1 MPSTSILEIKCK
13 SIENNVKFIRQI
25 IGSDVLI
32 SAVIKGNAYG
42 HGVEVAIPALE
53 YSGVTH
59 FAVYSSSEA
68 KEAYKVMDK
77 ASSLMIMGFIF
88 EEDLKWVI
96 QHQIEFFISSL
107 ESLRATIEWA
117 KKLQIPARIHIDV
130 ETGMNRTGL
139 LLKEL
144 KKAIPIIKENAAH
157 LMLQGLTS
165 HLAGAESI
173 ANYTRIKKQFTVF
186 RKRQKLLN
194 ENGISPTLLHI
205 ASSAATISYPDTRLN
220 MVRTGILLYGYW
232 PTKETYI
239 NYIHRRKDKSDPL
252 KRALIWRTQVIS
264 TKRVPE
270 GEFIG
275 YGLSYQAQNNMKIM
289 IAPVGYCNGYSRS
302 LSNNGHVL
310 VKGQRAEVI
319 GSVNMNMILCDISMI
334 KEEIKMGDEVVLIG
348 EQGGMEISFTSFADM
363 NNSLN
368 YEILARLP
376 QNIQRVCTIDQ
387 VEHSTTP
394 SSQSGASD

>member
-1 MPSTSILEIKCK
+1 MTSTSILEIKCK
-13 SIENNVKFIRQI
+13 AIENNVHFIRKLIGPDVI
-25 IGSDVLI
+25 IC
-32 SAVIKGNAYG
+32 AVIKGKAYG

-59 FAVYSSSEA
+59 FALYSSSEA
-68 KEAYKVMDK
+68 KEAYKVMDE
-77 ASSLMIMGFIF
+77 SSTLMVMGFIF
-88 EEDLKWVI
+88 EEDLKWII
-96 QHQIEFFISSL
+96 QHHIEFYVSNL
-107 ESLRATIEWA
+107 EILGAAIEWA
-117 KKLQIPARIHIDV
+117 KKLKTPARIHIDV

-139 LLKEL
+139 PLREL
-144 KKAIPIIKENAAH
+144 KKAIPMIKAHAKH

-173 ANYTRIKKQFTVF
+173 ANHTRIKKQFTVF
-186 RKRQKLLN
+186 RKRRKLLH
-194 ENGISPTLLHI
+194 ENGISPAIHHI
-205 ASSAATISYPDTRLN
+205 ASSAATISYPDTRLD
-220 MVRTGILLYGYW
+220 MVRTGILIYGYW
-232 PTKETYI
+232 PTKETFI

-252 KRALIWRTQVIS
+252 KRALIWRTQVML
-264 TKRVPE
+264 TKTVPE

-275 YGLSYQAQNNMKIM
+275 YGLSYQARNTMEIM
-289 IAPVGYCNGYSRS
+289 ILPVGYCNGYSRS

-334 KEEIKMGDEVVLIG
+334 KEKINIGDEVVLIG
-348 EQGGMEISFTSFADM
+348 KQGEMEISFTSFADM

-376 QNIQRVCTIDQ
+376 GNIERVCTIEDI
-387 VEHSTTP
+387 EYSTILP
-394 SSQSGASD
+394 NHQ

>member
-1 MPSTSILEIKCK
+1 MASTSIIEIKCK
-13 SIENNVKFIRQI
+13 AIENNVHFIRQL
-25 IGSDVLI
+25 IGPDVVI

-42 HGVEVAIPALE
+42 HGIEVAIPALE

-68 KEAYKVMDK
+68 RDAYNVMDD
-77 ASSLMIMGFIF
+77 SSTLMIMGFIF
-88 EEDLKWVI
+88 EDDLKWVI
-96 QHQIEFFISSL
+96 QHQIEFYVSNLSTLKQAISM
-107 ESLRATIEWA
+107 A
-117 KKLQIPARIHIDV
+117 KKLEKPARIHIDV

-139 LLKEL
+139 LLKDL
-144 KKAIPIIKENAAH
+144 KKAIPIIKDNAEH

-173 ANYTRIKKQFTVF
+173 ANHNRVKKQFSVF
-186 RKRQKLLN
+186 RKRRKLLH
-194 ENGISPTLLHI
+194 ESGISPTLHHI
-205 ASSAATISYPDTRLN
+205 ASSAATISYPETRMD

-232 PTKETYI
+232 PTKETFIY
-239 NYIHRRKDKSDPL
+239 YIHRRKDKSDPL
-252 KRALIWRTQVIS
+252 KRAVTWRTQVMS
-264 TKRVPE
+264 TKTVPE

-275 YGLSYQAQNNMKIM
+275 YGLSFQAQSKMEIM
-289 IAPVGYCNGYSRS
+289 ILPVGYSNGYSRS

-319 GSVNMNMILCDISMI
+319 GSVNMNMILCDISTI
-334 KEEIKMGDEVVLIG
+334 KGKIHIGDEVVLIG
-348 EQGGMEISFTSFADM
+348 QQGDMEISFSSFADM

-376 QNIQRVCTIDQ
+376 NNIERVCTIDKI
-387 VEHSTTP
+387 EYSTIP
-394 SSQSGASD
+394 ENQQ

>member
-1 MPSTSILEIKCK
+1 MASSSILEIKCK
-13 SIENNVKFIRQI
+13 AIENNVRFIQQL
-25 IGSDVLI
+25 IGADVII

-53 YSGVTH
+53 YSGVNH

-68 KEAYKVMDK
+68 RDAFPVMD
-77 ASSLMIMGFIF
+77 SSSTLMIMGFIYP
-88 EEDLKWVI
+88 EDLKWVI
-96 QHQIEFFISSL
+96 QHQIEFYVSNLTTLKQAIAIARDL
-107 ESLRATIEWA
+107 
-117 KKLQIPARIHIDV
+117 KKPARVHIDV

-139 LLKEL
+139 LLRDL

-173 ANYTRIKKQFTVF
+173 ANYNRIKKQFSVF
-186 RKRQKLLN
+186 RKRRKLLH
-194 ENGISPTLLHI
+194 EAGISPTLHHI
-205 ASSAATISYPDTRLN
+205 ASSAATISYPETRMD

-232 PTKETYI
+232 PTKETFI

-252 KRALIWRTQVIS
+252 RRTITWRTQVMS
-264 TKRVPE
+264 TKIVPQ

-275 YGLSYQAQNNMKIM
+275 YGLSFQAQNKMEIKIL
-289 IAPVGYCNGYSRS
+289 PVGYCNGYSRS

-319 GSVNMNMILCDISMI
+319 GSVNMNMILCDISSI
-334 KEEIKMGDEVVLIG
+334 KGKVNIGEEVVLIG
-348 EQGGMEISFTSFADM
+348 QQGDMEISFTSFADM

-376 QNIQRVCTIDQ
+376 AKIERVCTIDNI
-387 VEHSTTP
+387 EHSSIP
-394 SSQSGASD
+394 ENQQ